1 MHIELNAVVDAAQAL
16 LDARRAGAD
25 CRPAWMALEGA
36 VALAREAR
44 PARAERFEVVADHL
58 VRRVAMGEGAGYVK
72 RCHKRD
78 YLAVAR
84 AVGAH
89 RGTFVRDDLCRR
101 AGVPR
106 SAGLVAMMFLKQHGL
121 VTPSDQRYAATA
133 RFSVEAALAAYDA
146 LDCRPAERLAA

>member
-1 MHIELNAVVDAAQAL
+1 MTIELNAVVDAAQAL

-25 CRPAWMALEGA
+25 CRPAWLALEGA
-36 VALAREAR
+36 VALAREAG
-44 PARAERFEVVADHL
+44 PAREEWFEVIADHL
-58 VRRVAMGEGAGYVK
+58 VRRVAMGEATYVK
-72 RCHKRD
+72 RCRQRD
-78 YLAVAR
+78 YVAVAR
-84 AVGAH
+84 VVGAH

-133 RFSVEAALAAYDA
+133 RFSVEAALAAYAA
-146 LDCRPAERLAA
+146 LEGRPAGRLAA